1 MLHAVGA
8 RQFFPSLARV
18 AIERTACTKPRAYGL
33 HLTRWD
39 SRSLAQVVA
48 AQAVVDSIHYTTVA
62 RILAAA
68 SLQPHRSRYWKTA
81 TIDEQFTQRAA
92 KILWCYEQGEWLSR
106 RGEVVLCLDEKPNIQ
121 ALSRTAPKQL
131 MGPGWIERR
140 EFEYERHGTST
151 FLVALHVLD
160 GTMWGCGLERND
172 HEHFLWGMR
181 QVVHRYRTAKRIH
194 LIMDNGA
201 RILVT
206 TPRLTSPRIPRLR
219 VVLTPAHASWLN
231 QAELLLRAFSDQ
243 YLNRFDRRS

>member
-140 EFEYERHGTST
+140 KFEYERRGAST
-151 FLVALHVLD
+151 FLVALHVLN
-160 GTMWGCGLERND
+160 GTMRGCGLERND
-172 HEHFLWGMR
+172 HKHFSCGMR
-181 QVVHRYRTAKRIH
+181 QVVQRYCTAKRIH
-194 LIMDNGA
+194 LVMDNGA
-201 RILVT
+201 SHIDRHT
-206 TPRLTSPRIPRLR
+206 QAYFTAHPRLR
-219 VVLTPAHASWLN
+219 VLLTPAHASWLN
-231 QAELLLRAFSDQ
+231 QAELLLRAFRTST
-243 YLNRFDRRS
+243 